1 MKIAHDVKLLQLIKV
16 IPPLLVIAF
25 AVMAIT
31 SVVSNNRV
39 KLKNDIEALKEDFV
53 SSRKSLVEAQV
64 KQLVQQITFE
74 KNNTESILKENI
86 K

>member
-31 SVVSNNRV
+31 LVVSNNRV